1 LFPVREH
8 DFSEKK
14 SFIGFFLIQSFSGS
28 SLKSVVDTALFYR
41 EYLTIFSL
49 KEALLSG

>member
-1 LFPVREH
+1 MIFRK
-8 DFSEKK
+8 KK

-41 EYLTIFSL
+41 EYLAIFSL